1 MCEGCLRDAELL
13 RRLAQE
19 RGHRV
24 TVPAGMMPTAAEL
37 ERHARRFGPE
47 GVEELASELGV
58 KVKLE
63 RPKVTRKR
71 AKGPTL
77 KERVAAHVAE
87 GRGVELIA
95 ELENLSPSRARR
107 IIEEVGE

>member
-1 MCEGCLRDAELL
+1 MCQACIENL
-13 RRLAQE
+13 RRNAKLLSSAPSGRRAQ
-19 RGHRV
+19 G
-24 TVPAGMMPTAAEL
+24 PWPTAAEL

-47 GVEELASELGV
+47 GVEELANELGV
-58 KVKLE
+58 RIKVE
-63 RPKVTRKR
+63 RPKVTRTR

-77 KERVAAHVAE
+77 KQRVAEHLAE

-107 IIEEVGE
+107 LVEEVSA